1 MSVGSSPPGYDTWVS
16 IEQQAPIMPGGKPFV
31 TVFTLDGENKPNMR
45 VEVQSYEWDSLPYF
59 HSFGLHED
67 FALIVHQPVW
77 VDISKL
83 EKTGESECERAP
95 R

>member
-1 MSVGSSPPGYDTWVS
+1 MRSEVRGAAPDRSPWGLELGERPPRKQ
-16 IEQQAPIMPGGKPFV
+16 ERGKR
-31 TVFTLDGENKPNMR
+31 N
-45 VEVQSYEWDSLPYF
+45 
-59 HSFGLHED
+59 

-83 EKTGESECERAP
+83 EKTGESECEWAP